1 MPTQKSRLWIYHR
14 SKGLINIFNFVNMN
28 YLCVV
33 NYGKRNNISSALSNK
48 CLEIIYFLEL
58 LLDLQNF
65 DKIYLN
71 MEVPKPYC
79 R

>member
-1 MPTQKSRLWIYHR
+1 
-14 SKGLINIFNFVNMN
+14 MN
-28 YLCVV
+28 YLYVEK
-33 NYGKRNNISSALSNK
+33 YGKINNISSALSHK

-58 LLDLQNF
+58 LLDLQNC

-71 MEVPKPYC
+71 MEIPKPYC